1 MIVYPYY
8 KGLYSPL
15 FASCQ
20 ETLLYL
26 VHNTEEIMASLFK
39 QGYSI
44 KEQIELFKGFL
55 EWADTQLVEDCKK
68 NNSNK
73 PSDDVFDFI
82 TNLNYWTCVLG
93 LLRYKAIKEDKNNG
107 LAIYE
112 REDKHKEVLKK
123 KLSTKIKQI
132 GRK

>member
-1 MIVYPYY
+1 M
-8 KGLYSPL
+8 
-15 FASCQ
+15 
-20 ETLLYL
+20 
-26 VHNTEEIMASLFK
+26 
-39 QGYSI
+39 
-44 KEQIELFKGFL
+44 
-55 EWADTQLVEDCKK
+55 
-68 NNSNK
+68 
-73 PSDDVFDFI
+73 
-82 TNLNYWTCVLG
+82 LG

>member
-44 KEQIELFKGFL
+44 KQQIELFKGFL
-55 EWADTQLVEDCKK
+55 EWADTQLKK
-68 NNSNK
+68 
-73 PSDDVFDFI
+73 
-82 TNLNYWTCVLG
+82 
-93 LLRYKAIKEDKNNG
+93 E
-107 LAIYE
+107 
-112 REDKHKEVLKK
+112 
-123 KLSTKIKQI
+123 
-132 GRK
+132 